1 MNKHTKVALVVAPF
15 LLIGG
20 YGLMDLY
27 LKETEEP
34 RFMEL
39 EVEGADCNI
48 TANRC
53 FLSSGNFELSIYNED
68 GDTVVNTNLAMYRVS
83 LFTVD
88 ADGNASEYQMGMNVS
103 DPFYWRTQMGLSE
116 VIAANPN
123 GVTMRIITQVEN
135 TSYAAEFVAR

>member
-39 EVEGADCNI
+39 QVDGADCNI

-53 FLSSGNFELSIYNED
+53 FLRSGNFELSIYNED
-68 GDTVVNTNLAMYRVS
+68 SDTVVNTNLAMYRVS

-88 ADGNASEYQMGMNVS
+88 GEGSASEFQMAMTVS
-103 DPFYWRTQMGLSE
+103 DPFYWRSQMGLRDI
-116 VIAANPN
+116 IAANPN
-123 GVTMRIITQVEN
+123 GIKMRIITQVEN
-135 TSYAAEFVAR
+135 TSYAAEFIAR